1 MTKMYLHKLL
11 NAFLLLRVCFFIW
24 RHTHSFLKMII
35 CGQLAVT
42 PVVSVRSVK
51 QFLSLVRKLDVNMD
65 TISNRVHSV
74 LTHLEKRYDVTL
86 ALYQRFEK

>member
-1 MTKMYLHKLL
+1 
-11 NAFLLLRVCFFIW
+11 
-24 RHTHSFLKMII
+24 MIRKSK
-35 CGQLAVT
+35 LAVT
-42 PVVSVRSVK
+42 PVVSVCSVK

-65 TISNRVHSV
+65 TISSRVHLV